1 MSRRRMRRS
10 IDATLGWGRL
20 MARTNE
26 MWQEAGLVMH
36 ARLLSPPSA
45 SALVG
50 MGTEKV
56 DAGMEAFSGMTR
68 ALTRMSMGRPPTVED
83 WLTFY
88 RSAIT
93 PYHRRVVRNA
103 ESIRKAA
110 TPRTRQR

>member
-1 MSRRRMRRS
+1 MSRRMRRS
-10 IDATLGWGRL
+10 IDSTLAWGNL
-20 MARTNE
+20 MVRTGQ

-36 ARLLSPPSA
+36 ARLLKPPDA
-45 SALVG
+45 SALLG

-103 ESIRKAA
+103 ERIRKAG
-110 TPRTRQR
+110 TPRTRRR